1 MNSLPVAYFIIGI
14 TVITSFAA
22 FQNADLINK
31 LICYPFKIKRD
42 KEYWRLATYGL
53 IHADMMHLFFNMF
66 SFYFFG
72 RQIEYAFMVI
82 YGNALVF
89 PLYYLAALVVSVLP
103 SFYKQQNNYNYRSL
117 GASGAVSAV
126 IFSSIL
132 LDPWNKVYVYFIGI
146 PGILFAVLYTWYS
159 HRMNQQGQDNIGHD
173 AHLHGALFGLIFPV
187 VTKPYLA
194 IDFFKQLTHPV
205 F

>member
-1 MNSLPVAYFIIGI
+1 MNSIPITYLIIGV
-14 TVITSFAA
+14 TAITSLAA
-22 FQNADLINK
+22 FQNPDIVSK
-31 LICYPFKIKRD
+31 LICYPAQIKRD
-42 KEYWRLATYGL
+42 KEYWRLASYGL

-66 SFYFFG
+66 SLYFFG
-72 RQIEYAFMVI
+72 KNMEYAFMVI
-82 YGNALVF
+82 YGSPLVF
-89 PLYYLAALVVSVLP
+89 PLFYVAALVVSALP
-103 SFYKQQNNYNYRSL
+103 SYFKHQNNYSYRSL

-132 LDPWNKVYVYFIGI
+132 LDPWNKIYVYFIGI
-146 PGILFAVLYTWYS
+146 PGILFGVLYTWYS
-159 HRMNQQGQDNIGHD
+159 HRMSQQNIDNIGHD

-194 IDFFKQLTHPV
+194 IDFFNQLLHPT